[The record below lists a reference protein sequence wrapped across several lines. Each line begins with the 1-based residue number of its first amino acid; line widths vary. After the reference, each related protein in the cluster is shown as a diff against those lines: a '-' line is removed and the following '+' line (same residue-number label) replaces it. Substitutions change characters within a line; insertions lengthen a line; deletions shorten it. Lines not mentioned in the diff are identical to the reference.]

1 MNSMLRRTA
10 LFAAALALPMPAA
23 ALSAQAPTI
32 TQQGDPSV
40 QSDTIYKLAVKAAD
54 HPEESAIFL
63 LDDGVV
69 RLEADGRGTQTFRQ
83 VVQILKPEAVENYNE
98 FRWSFA
104 PGHEKF
110 TLNWIRVIGPDGT
123 VRRKSSFRTCPR
135 RWAIR
140 CIPIAR

>member
-1 MNSMLRRTA
+1 MHLMLRRT
-10 LFAAALALPMPAA
+10 LLPAAALALLTLAT
-23 ALSAQAPTI
+23 ALSGQAPVI

-40 QSDTIYKLAVKAAD
+40 KSDTIYRLAVKAAD
-54 HPEESAIFL
+54 HPDEPAVFL

-69 RLEADGRGTQTFRQ
+69 RVDADGRGSQTFRQ

-98 FRWSFA
+98 FRWSYA

-123 VRRKSSFRTCPR
+123 VISNGPSQEQLSDMP
-135 RWAIR
+135 AQMG
-140 CIPIAR
+140 